1 MSSTKNWGMCLCKCW
16 CWEGR
21 QSDRYL

>member
-16 CWEGR
+16 CCEGR